1 MSSHSSGYYSIDA
14 DYNIIGF
21 NDTAKQ
27 IYPSLEIGRKCY
39 KTLMGLDSPCPPCP
53 VANGIQGPKTYLDP
67 IRHIY
72 ETVDAVETVLPDGSH
87 GHALV
92 FSTVEEGERLASSI
106 PTGESALRLL
116 GAINL
121 LSTRYAVVLD
131 VNVNSGRISVF
142 RSEALFDGRVLELE
156 DNMAYDDAL
165 RRLVAS
171 FVHPKDRASVRGRL
185 TMENLRRRL
194 AKEASF
200 KVHCRIQLE
209 QIHYYYLL
217 IARNGDADSF
227 EDFVVAIACED
238 DDINTQRIYE
248 KQLDALISSIT
259 HAPGYFH
266 LDITDNKILKVGGR
280 SEFVAGLDPNIPI
293 DVLMQAMSGYI
304 IAEQDREDFM
314 QAYCLESM
322 KRAYDSGRVEVIRE
336 SLCDYDDHIARWSR
350 YTLRL
355 LVNPSNNHLE
365 GVFYGADITKN
376 KEEHETQA
384 SIIQSLA
391 RNYLDVL
398 LLDVRANRAS
408 IIKSKSILTTGLEQ
422 TASGD
427 YPFDLLIGKYIR
439 ESVHPDDQTMMLEA
453 TRLSNV
459 LDKLTE
465 EQEYV
470 GTYRIVQK
478 GEAHYY
484 QFRFIRNPEYGS
496 VVLGLMDIDKIV
508 AKELEQQQKLQ
519 QALDAAKRANAEKSR
534 FLARMSHDMRTPLN
548 GILGILEIDKKH
560 AEDIEYLKKNRQKA
574 AIVTNHLVSLI
585 NDVLD
590 MAKIEEGNLIL
601 ANEPFDIA
609 AEGREAGI
617 IINLQAQEKGV
628 ETIVNAHPWE
638 ERFNYVYG
646 SPLHLR
652 RALMN
657 IYSNCIKYN
666 REHGTITTDVR
677 VIGFDEKTVT
687 YQWTITD
694 TGIGMSKDFLP
705 KLFDPFVQEKIDSR
719 SVYQGTGLGM
729 SISKAIIEQMGG
741 TLEVSSELNVGSTF
755 IVTIPFALAD
765 EKRVGNTASAQ
776 TVSIEG
782 TRVLLVEDNELNR
795 EIADTLLQEEGAQV
809 TSAENGKE
817 AVDLIEKLS
826 EDAFDVI
833 LMDIMMP
840 VMDGYEATRTL
851 REKGFTIPIIA
862 MTANAFAED
871 VQKSLDAGMNAHL
884 AKPID
889 ANRMIQAI
897 ARFRKKPVKT
907 AEKA

>member
-27 IYPSLEIGRKCY
+27 IYPSLEIGQKCY
-39 KTLMGLDSPCPPCP
+39 KALMGLDFPCPPCP
-53 VANGIQGPKTYLDP
+53 VVNGIQGPKTYLDP

-92 FSTVEEGERLASSI
+92 FSTVDEGERLASSI
-106 PTGESALRLL
+106 PTGENALRLL

-142 RSEALFDGRVLELE
+142 RSEPLFGDRKLKLK
-156 DNMAYDDAL
+156 DNIAYPDAL
-165 RRLVAS
+165 EQLVAN
-171 FVHPKDRASVRGRL
+171 FVYPKDQDSVRNRL
-185 TMENLRRRL
+185 TMESLRERL

-200 KVHCRIQLE
+200 KVHCKIELDE
-209 QIHYYYLL
+209 IHYYYLL

-266 LDITDNKILKVGGR
+266 LDVTDNKILKVGGR
-280 SEFVAGLDPNIPI
+280 SEFVESLNPNIPI
-293 DVLMQAMSGYI
+293 DVLMRGVSDSM
-304 IAEQDREDFM
+304 IAGSDRQDFM
-314 QAYCLESM
+314 AAYCLESM
-322 KRAYDSGRVEVIRE
+322 KQAYDSGKVEVIRE

-350 YTLRL
+350 YMVRL
-355 LVNPSNNHLE
+355 FVNPSNNHLE
-365 GVFYGADITKN
+365 GVFFGTDVSNN

-384 SIIQSLA
+384 SIIQSLSQ
-391 RNYLDVL
+391 NYLDVL
-398 LLDVRANRAS
+398 LLDVRANSAS
-408 IIKSKSILTTGLEQ
+408 IIKSKSILTTGLEK
-422 TASGD
+422 TDSGD
-427 YPFDLLIGKYIR
+427 YPYDLLIEKYIR
-439 ESVHPDDQTMMLEA
+439 ENVHPEDQAMLLEA
-453 TRLSNV
+453 TRLDHV
-459 LDKLTE
+459 QEKMTE

-478 GEAHYY
+478 GEAYYY

-508 AKELEQQQKLQ
+508 AKELEQQKKLQ
-519 QALDAAKRANAEKSR
+519 QALDEAKQANAEKSR

-560 AEDIEYLKKNRQKA
+560 ADDPEYLKKNRQKA
-574 AIVTNHLVSLI
+574 TVVTNHLVSLI

-590 MAKIEEGNLIL
+590 MAKIEEGNLTL

-609 AEGREAGI
+609 EEGREATV

-628 ETIVNAHPWE
+628 EAIVNIHPWE
-638 ERFNYVYG
+638 KRLNYVYG

-657 IYSNCIKYN
+657 IYGNCIKYN
-666 REHGTITTDVR
+666 REHGTVTTDVR
-677 VIGFDEKTVT
+677 VIEADEKTVT
-687 YQWTITD
+687 YQWRIAD
-694 TGIGMSKDFLP
+694 TGIGMSQEFLP
-705 KLFDPFVQEKIDSR
+705 KLFDPFVQEKVDSR

-755 IVTIPFALAD
+755 VVTIPFALAE
-765 EKRVGNTASAQ
+765 EKCVRHTAAAQ
-776 TVSIEG
+776 TFSIEG
-782 TRVLLVEDNELNR
+782 TRILLVDDNELNR
-795 EIADTLLQEEGAQV
+795 EIAGTLLQEEGAQV
-809 TSAENGKE
+809 AYAENGKE
-817 AVDLIEKLS
+817 AVDLIETLS

-840 VMDGYEATRTL
+840 IMDGYAATKTL
-851 REKGFTIPIIA
+851 RKMGVTIPIIA

-871 VQKSLDAGMNAHL
+871 VRKSLDAGMNDHL
-884 AKPID
+884 SKPIQMD
-889 ANRMIQAI
+889 KVVEAI
-897 ARFRKKPVKT
+897 ARNLNR
-907 AEKA
+907 